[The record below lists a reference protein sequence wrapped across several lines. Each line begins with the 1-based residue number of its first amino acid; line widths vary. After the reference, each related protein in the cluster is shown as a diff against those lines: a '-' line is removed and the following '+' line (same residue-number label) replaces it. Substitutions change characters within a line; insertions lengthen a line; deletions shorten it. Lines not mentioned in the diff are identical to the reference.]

1 VKQYSLLFIL
11 LLSAFY
17 KSFSQEYIW
26 IDKNI
31 LDSHPQKNI
40 KIRYCSEWLTQCSV
54 ESSEEVIYWLESK
67 NYPYKHVAK
76 FTQKKLTPATRPI
89 LGFALEQINANY
101 IIDEGLTGNNV
112 KIGIIDGGFLNA
124 QKSPNLKH
132 VFDKNKV
139 RWYKDYITPDME
151 EYGGTA
157 YLDDAHGTEVFYL
170 IAGKHST
177 KDILYGL
184 APNATFY
191 LARTDHGAFEKRLE
205 EDYLILALE
214 ELQKKGVRIVNIS
227 LGYATGY
234 ADPSENYVPSQMDGK
249 TTMIARAI
257 DTAFFSK
264 NMLPIVAAGND
275 GDIPRWQVVSTPG
288 DAKGA
293 LTVGATK
300 LKIWEKLD
308 YSSVGMEGLE
318 FVKPEVS
325 CFATQGTSF
334 STPIITG
341 LAATMLEYDS
351 SLTSAELKEMIIRSS
366 HLYPFQNNYIGYG
379 VPDCEKIMNLLKKK
393 PISSLQG
400 KKTKR
405 SSYKIRLEKEKN
417 YVVVYHKKDQIVK
430 SVEIIRPESN
440 SFKIK
445 KPATPSNQTTVLY
458 DDQAIEIIWN

>member
-11 LLSAFY
+11 LLSSFY
-17 KSFSQEYIW
+17 KSFSQDHIW
-26 IDKNI
+26 INKNV
-31 LDSHPQKNI
+31 LNSHPEKNFN
-40 KIRYCSEWLTQCSV
+40 IRYCSDWLAQCSI
-54 ESSEEVIYWLESK
+54 ESSEEIILWLTSN

-76 FTQKKLTPATRPI
+76 FSQQKVSSTAKPI
-89 LGFALEQINANY
+89 LGFALEQIKANY
-101 IIDEGLTGNNV
+101 IIDEGLTGKNV
-112 KIGIIDGGFLNA
+112 KVGIIDGGFLNA

-132 VFDKNKV
+132 VFEQNKV
-139 RWYKDYITPDME
+139 SWYKDYITPDME
-151 EYGGTA
+151 EYGGNA

-170 IAGKHST
+170 IAGKHSS

-184 APNATFY
+184 APNARFY

-214 ELQKKGVRIVNIS
+214 EFHKKGVRIVNIS

-275 GDIPRWQVVSTPG
+275 GDISRWQVVSTPG

-308 YSSVGMEGLE
+308 YSSVGMEGLD
-318 FVKPEVS
+318 FIKPEVS

-341 LAATMLEYDS
+341 LAATLLEYDS
-351 SLTSAELKEMIIRSS
+351 TLSAAELKELIIHSS

-379 VPDCEKIMNLLKKK
+379 VPDCEKIISLLKKK
-393 PISSLQG
+393 PISNLQG

-405 SSYKIRLEKEKN
+405 NSYKVRLDKEKN

-430 SVEIIRPESN
+430 SVEIIRPN
-440 SFKIK
+440 NNTFKIK
-445 KPATPSNQTTVLY
+445 KPKTPVNQTTVMY
-458 DDQAIEIIWN
+458 DDQALEIIWN